1 VTALHPGLRQR
12 SRVAVLDDSALRE
25 FTMLADADPV
35 VNAVVCARVRA
46 AGTLVPARLG
56 GLVIGVRQGDDL
68 VGACYAGG
76 SLVPVGGDAET
87 WQALARYAARRPRD
101 CTSIVGPADAVAV
114 MWPLLARSW
123 TPARSVRPNQPLLVL
138 EGPTPTRGDQAVR
151 PARPEELARYL
162 PAATAMFT
170 EELGVSPHVAPGS
183 RAYRTRVSELIAAR
197 RAFASFDFRGQVTFK
212 AEIGAVSPHTCQI
225 QGVWVRPDLR
235 GRGVGTASLA
245 TVLSYALELA
255 PTVSLYVND
264 YNTAARRMYA
274 RLGMR
279 QVATLATVLL

>member
-12 SRVAVLDDSALRE
+12 ARVTVLDDSALRE
-25 FTMLADADPV
+25 FLMLADADPV
-35 VNAVVCARVRA
+35 VNAVVSARVRS
-46 AGTLVPARLG
+46 AGTLVAARLG
-56 GLVIGVRQGDDL
+56 GVMIGVRRGDEL
-68 VGACYAGG
+68 VGACYTGG

-87 WQALARYAARRPRD
+87 WQALARYLGRRPRG

-138 EGPTPTRGDQAVR
+138 DGAVLARGDAAVR
-151 PARPEELARYL
+151 PACPDELERYL

-170 EELGVSPHVAPGS
+170 EELGVSPYAAPGS
-183 RAYRTRVSELIAAR
+183 SAYRTRVSELISAR
-197 RAFASFDFRGQVTFK
+197 RAFASFDFRGQVRFK
-212 AEIGAVSPHTCQI
+212 AEIGSISARTCQI

-235 GRGVGTASLA
+235 GRGIGTASLA
-245 TVLSYALELA
+245 TVFAYALELA

-264 YNTAARRMYA
+264 YNAPARRMYA

>member
-1 VTALHPGLRQR
+1 M
-12 SRVAVLDDSALRE
+12 AVLDDSALRE
-25 FTMLADADPV
+25 FTMLADSDPV
-35 VNAVVCARVRA
+35 VNAVVAARVRA

-56 GLVIGVRQGDDL
+56 GLMIGVREGDDL

-76 SLVPVGGDAET
+76 SLVPVGGDTET
-87 WQALARYAARRPRD
+87 WQALARYLARRPRG

-123 TPARSVRPNQPLLVL
+123 TPARSVRPNQPLLVMD
-138 EGPTPTRGDQAVR
+138 GSVSAPGDEAVR
-151 PARPEELARYL
+151 PARPDELERYL

-183 RAYRTRVSELIAAR
+183 GAYRTRVSELIAAR

-235 GRGVGTASLA
+235 GRGIGTASLA
-245 TVLSYALELA
+245 TVLATPWNSPRPSASTSTTTTPL
-255 PTVSLYVND
+255 P
-264 YNTAARRMYA
+264 AACTPA
-274 RLGMR
+274 
-279 QVATLATVLL
+279 